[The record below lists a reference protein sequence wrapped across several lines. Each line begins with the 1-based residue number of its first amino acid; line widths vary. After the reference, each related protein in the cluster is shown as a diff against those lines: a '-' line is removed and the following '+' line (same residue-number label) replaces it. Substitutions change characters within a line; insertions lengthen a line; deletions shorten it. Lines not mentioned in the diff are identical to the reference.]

1 MDISKKL
8 VSSCDDLFSS
18 GIINEEQYIK
28 CKTEIDDNGYSKKIK
43 VAEKNIFNSDRNA
56 KEKKYNDFINTVETL
71 VKNTF
76 ENIYIEGNSYS
87 GNNIKSEL
95 EISLEVWNEYY
106 TLLTLLNGIII
117 DILENVSKKSLVKY
131 KTKEKAQYKR
141 LLEYYNKI
149 DTYRKEILELN
160 KKFNTLEKMK
170 DIQELKMNK
179 VKNSN
184 SSTKVILI
192 VLYMLTFL
200 FLIILILVIKFK

>member
-76 ENIYIEGNSYS
+76 ENIYIDGNSYS
-87 GNNIKSEL
+87 GNNIKSL
-95 EISLEVWNEYY
+95 GS
-106 TLLTLLNGIII
+106 
-117 DILENVSKKSLVKY
+117 
-131 KTKEKAQYKR
+131 
-141 LLEYYNKI
+141 
-149 DTYRKEILELN
+149 
-160 KKFNTLEKMK
+160 
-170 DIQELKMNK
+170 
-179 VKNSN
+179 
-184 SSTKVILI
+184 
-192 VLYMLTFL
+192 
-200 FLIILILVIKFK
+200 

>member
-76 ENIYIEGNSYS
+76 ENIYIDGNSYS

-95 EISLEVWNEYY
+95 GISLEVWNEYY